1 MSDPGNEERVMRA
14 IVKLVG
20 GRFAA
25 EFGDGRSCQ
34 RGVPD
39 VGIMPENTPMCWLG
53 EGETA
58 EHMEL
63 RYTES
68 SAAVVF
74 AVCVKP
80 VQADVNDASSL
91 GESAIWTKVNAAKE
105 ILRSLLF
112 QANTPPAEG
121 AIPYRVVPRGPFRRF
136 IGESGE
142 AWLDFP
148 ATVEF
153 TNAEGA

>member
-14 IVKLVG
+14 IVKLVA

-25 EFGDGRSCQ
+25 EFGDGRGCQ

-53 EGETA
+53 EGETQ
-58 EHMEL
+58 EL
-63 RYTES
+63 PDERFTWS
-68 SAAVVF
+68 KASIVF
-74 AVCVKP
+74 AVVVKP
-80 VQADVNDASSL
+80 LQADVSDAASL

-121 AIPYRVVPRGPFRRF
+121 AIPYQILVRGPFRRF

-142 AWLDFP
+142 GWLDFP
-148 ATVEF
+148 AMVYF
-153 TNAEGA
+153 ANSEGA